1 MKKRMTRLALLLAGG
16 VMIGS
21 YGGLTVRAA
30 EQAVNAAPVAGIS
43 GVFGEF
49 LMSEGVLEIAN
60 QLVDAGESE
69 GGQQEKK
76 ESESEGGQQEEKEN
90 ESEGG
95 QQEKRMEDT
104 TQVSETVSA
113 ETSAHEIPEVASEY
127 ADIAIAQVNNYV
139 NVRLEP
145 NTESEILGKL
155 YNNSAAT
162 VLEATE
168 DGWYRI
174 HSGNVEGYVKAEY
187 VVVGDEELARSVGT
201 RYATVATTTLFVRS
215 QPTTE
220 ASILTMLPEGDDLV
234 VSDES
239 VEGWAQVSTVE
250 GDGYI
255 STDYVTLETE
265 YTHAESKAEE
275 EARLAREE
283 AERQAAAR
291 AAEKA
296 RRAREDEARKV
307 REEEARKAREEQ
319 AKRQEIV
326 NAASGSGNSGSAAG
340 NNAGQSSTGA
350 GNSGESNGGST
361 GSNHA
366 GNSMGAGNS
375 GGSNGGSIGGNHT
388 GNDSEGSSSGNV
400 SGSTAGNAVSNGQA
414 VVNYGMKFL
423 GNPYVFGGTS
433 LTNGAD
439 CSGFVQSVYAAFG
452 VSLPRNSAAQRSAGY
467 AVSMS
472 DIQPGDI
479 VCYSGHVGIYAGN
492 NTLLHASNERT
503 GITLTSPITYRPVL
517 AVRRIF

>member
-16 VMIGS
+16 IMLGS
-21 YGGLTVRAA
+21 YGRVTVRAA
-30 EQAVNAAPVAGIS
+30 EQVVNVAPVAGIS

-49 LMSEGVLEIAN
+49 LMGEGVLHIAN
-60 QLVDAGESE
+60 QLVDASESE
-69 GGQQEKK
+69 SGQQEKK
-76 ESESEGGQQEEKEN
+76 ESGAKNSQQEVQSK
-90 ESEGG
+90 
-95 QQEKRMEDT
+95 
-104 TQVSETVSA
+104 A
-113 ETSAHEIPEVASEY
+113 ETQILEKSEEESQAAEVSLHEVPEVASEY

-201 RYATVATTTLFVRS
+201 RYATVTTTTLFVRS

-239 VEGWAQVSTVE
+239 VEGWVQVSTVE

-255 STDYVTLETE
+255 STDYVTMETE

-291 AAEKA
+291 AAEEA
-296 RRAREDEARKV
+296 RRAREEEARRT
-307 REEEARKAREEQ
+307 REAEEARKARAAEE
-319 AKRQEIV
+319 ARRAREEEARRQETV
-326 NAASGSGNSGSAAG
+326 NAAAGSGSGSE
-340 NNAGQSSTGA
+340 
-350 GNSGESNGGST
+350 NSGENSAGST
-361 GSNHA
+361 GSSNA
-366 GNSMGAGNS
+366 GNN
-375 GGSNGGSIGGNHT
+375 NGGNA
-388 GNDSEGSSSGNV
+388 SSSN
-400 SGSTAGNAVSNGQA
+400 SSNSTVGNAVSNGQA

-433 LTNGAD
+433 LTKGAD

-472 DIQPGDI
+472 EIQPGDI